1 MEVVLI
7 LIGALLMLW
16 VMYLIAKEFYKA
28 AEAKGY
34 AEKKYLWLCFLLGAV
49 GYLLVV
55 ALPDRGSKAASNLDD
70 LPML

>member
-55 ALPDRGSKAASNLDD
+55 ALPDRGGKAASNLDD